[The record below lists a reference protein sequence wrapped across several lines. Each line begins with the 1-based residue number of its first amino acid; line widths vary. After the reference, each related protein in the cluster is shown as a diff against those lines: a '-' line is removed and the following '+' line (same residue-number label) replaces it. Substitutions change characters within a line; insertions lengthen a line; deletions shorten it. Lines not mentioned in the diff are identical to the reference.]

1 MGTRPDSGMSVATEE
16 NVPMETRDGT
26 VLRAD
31 IYRPSRSGRFPVLLC
46 RTPYDKSKDT
56 YIEVATEL
64 ASRGYIVAAQDIRG
78 RYASD
83 GEFFWQFQDNS
94 ETYDA
99 EDGYDAVNWAASLPN
114 SDGQVGTWGHSYA
127 SWCIWRLASTSPSPL
142 KAVFA
147 SGMGASLLRLNFG
160 VFETGRRLQW
170 TYQNAADARR
180 RVGELVGPYT
190 SDEAERRW
198 YEVERGKWIWYLPLD
213 DIPDYVF
220 STMSPMLK
228 KYLREQDK
236 EFWAFREIHNQ
247 VNSPTYVL
255 TGWWDRLVDTISNF
269 EGMVK
274 SGPEKFRKDHRIII
288 GPWGHNA
295 QNLTRN
301 QGPLDFG
308 PSADTTYPDE
318 ITRWYDYHYK
328 GIDTGIA
335 SQPPVKLFVM
345 GENRWRFEH
354 EWPLA
359 RTLYTDFFLH
369 SDGSA
374 NTVLGDGSLS
384 TTEPKGERPDEYNY
398 DPRDPVMSM
407 MDITSQA
414 APRDQA
420 PLNGRQDILVYQTPP
435 LEEEIEVIGP
445 VTLKLWAASSAPDTD
460 FTAKLIDVHPDGLAV
475 NLCYGIIRARYRN
488 GYDTPTLIE
497 PGRPYE
503 YIINMMPTGICF
515 GVGHRIRLDVA
526 SSDFPNFDRNHNT
539 GKDFWS
545 DSELRVARQTVYH
558 DQGYS
563 SRLTL
568 PIIPG

>member
-1 MGTRPDSGMSVATEE
+1 MGARPDSGMSVATEE

-26 VLRAD
+26 ILKAD
-31 IYRPSRSGRFPVLLC
+31 IYRPSRPGRFPVLLC

-56 YIEVATEL
+56 YIEVATKL
-64 ASRGYIVAAQDIRG
+64 ASRGYIVATQDIRG

-83 GEFFWQFQDNS
+83 GEFFWQFQNNS
-94 ETYDA
+94 ETYDT
-99 EDGYDAVNWAASLPN
+99 EDGYDAVNWADSLPG

-127 SWCIWRLASTSPSPL
+127 SWCIWRLAASNPSPL
-142 KAVFA
+142 KAIFA
-147 SGMGASLLRLNFG
+147 SGMGANLLRLNFG

-180 RVGELVGPYT
+180 RAGDLVGPYT
-190 SDEAERRW
+190 SEEAEKRW
-198 YEVERGKWIWYLPLD
+198 YEVERGKWLWYLPLD

-247 VNSPTYVL
+247 VNAPTCVL

-269 EGMVK
+269 EGMVEN
-274 SGPEKFRKDHRIII
+274 GPKNFRKDHRIII
-288 GPWGHNA
+288 GPWGHNS

-308 PSADTTYPDE
+308 PSADTTYTDE

-328 GIDTGIA
+328 SIDTGIA
-335 SQPPVKLFVM
+335 SEPPVKLFVI
-345 GENRWRFEH
+345 GENKWRFEH

-359 RTLYTDFFLH
+359 RTRYTDFFLH

-374 NTVLGDGSLS
+374 NTVFGNGLLS
-384 TTEPKGERPDEYNY
+384 TSEPGVERPDEYNY
-398 DPRDPVMSM
+398 DPRDPIMSM

-435 LEEEIEVIGP
+435 LEAELEVIGP
-445 VTLKLWAASSAPDTD
+445 VRLTLWAASSAPDTD
-460 FTAKLIDVHPDGLAV
+460 FTAKLIDVHPNGLAI

-488 GYDTPTLIE
+488 GYDAPTLIE

-503 YIINMMPTGICF
+503 YTINMMPTGIRF

-558 DQGYS
+558 EQDYS

-568 PIIPG
+568 PVIPG